1 MKQLI
6 KLALT
11 LTASVWIAHAADKTW
26 DSIRAI
32 PEGHAIR
39 VHTDGQKQTGAFIA
53 VDESTVRFKTAAGA
67 EVTVPRSEVTKV
79 YSQSRS
85 HRGRNF
91 LIGTAVGVAVGAV
104 FYGTFGRMLE
114 NEGAEAGGVLFVP
127 IAIGA
132 AVGAALPTGSMKL
145 VYEPTK
151 R

>member
-6 KLALT
+6 NLALALT
-11 LTASVWIAHAADKTW
+11 ACVWIAKAADKTW

-32 PEGHAIR
+32 PQGHNIR
-39 VHTDGQKQTGAFIA
+39 VHTGGQKQTGTFVD
-53 VDESTVRFKTAAGA
+53 VDESTLRFKTAAGA
-67 EVTVPRSEVTKV
+67 EVTVPRSEVTRI

-91 LIGTAVGVAVGAV
+91 LIGTVVGVAVGAV

-127 IAIGA
+127 IAVGS
-132 AVGAALPTGSMKL
+132 AVGAALPTGTMKL
-145 VYEPTK
+145 VYDPKK